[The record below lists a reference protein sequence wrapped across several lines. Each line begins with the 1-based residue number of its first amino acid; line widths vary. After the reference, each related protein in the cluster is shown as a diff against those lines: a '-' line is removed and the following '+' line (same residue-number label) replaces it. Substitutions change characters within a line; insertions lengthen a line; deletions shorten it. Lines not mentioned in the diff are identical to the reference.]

1 MTFRMT
7 SDNEKVPLYG
17 AAHERL
23 QSCKYLQS
31 WTQALLLLTSLLTLS
46 LKYMYVAKGVAKE
59 INNKRA
65 LGLIFSVIF

>member
-46 LKYMYVAKGVAKE
+46 LKYVAKGVAKE